1 VNPTRYT
8 PATATSQLGP
18 LFEPTHAEIATSL
31 EEAYT
36 QYWLLP
42 DETPVEE
49 YRQLYRTIAEIA
61 ARLDPVTAEQTL
73 TNTAAAFHHD
83 TGHCPFC
90 REPGPLHLTQG
101 DHHGTSNQT
110 LSVL

>member
-8 PATATSQLGP
+8 PVSATSQLGP

-31 EEAYT
+31 EEAST

-42 DETPVEE
+42 DEAPVEE
-49 YRQLYRTIAEIA
+49 YRQLYHAIADIE
-61 ARLDPVTAEQTL
+61 ARLDPVTIERTL
-73 TNTAAAFHHD
+73 TDTATTFHRD

-90 REPGPLHLTQG
+90 REQGPLHLTQG
-101 DHHGTSNQT
+101 EHHGASN
-110 LSVL
+110 